1 MKLRLFDEVDL
12 VDLWLLL
19 ALGDDVEVVEGEED
33 MGNDILG
40 GGGRK
45 KVEVVDADRVEIAA
59 ALFALGGVNREEGGR
74 VVGGVMVLTGDLDVL
89 VALLKLLAVFVVT
102 SSLLENDSLG
112 NEFDL
117 IGPEGGLE

>member
-1 MKLRLFDEVDL
+1 LGV
-12 VDLWLLL
+12 LWLLL
-19 ALGDDVEVVEGEED
+19 ALGDEVEVVEGEED

-74 VVGGVMVLTGDLDVL
+74 VVGGVMDRTGDLDVL
-89 VALLKLLAVFVVT
+89 VALLEELFAGFVVT
-102 SSLLENDSLG
+102 SSLLENDSFG